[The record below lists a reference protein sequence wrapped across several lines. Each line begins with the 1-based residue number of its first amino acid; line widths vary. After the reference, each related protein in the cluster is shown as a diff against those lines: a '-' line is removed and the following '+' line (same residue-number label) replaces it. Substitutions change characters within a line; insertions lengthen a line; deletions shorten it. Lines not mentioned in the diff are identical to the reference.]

1 MHFYVFLGI
10 PRQGFRDLLIP
21 GSNLYFMVLGM
32 ISGNK
37 AMFAEQGI
45 KLILIT
51 IGIALGFIIID
62 VIEKIIR
69 IYLVKK
75 SGIRD

>member
-1 MHFYVFLGI
+1 MLLVKTECDSSRCLQRTGVF
-10 PRQGFRDLLIP
+10 
-21 GSNLYFMVLGM
+21 SHGM
-32 ISGNK
+32 
-37 AMFAEQGI
+37 I